1 MKVRDTERQRDTE
14 RHRETQGERQREIL
28 TYRPTYIEGETD
40 RQT

>member
-1 MKVRDTERQRDTE
+1 MKVRDTERQKDTE
-14 RHRETQGERQREIL
+14 RHRERHRERDREIL